1 MALVPLQ
8 ELLQDAR
15 KGGYAVGQF
24 NFSTMEFAQATL
36 AVAAKERA
44 PFILGVTEGGIKHM
58 GVEFAAAVGKTV
70 AQLTDLPV
78 VLHLDH
84 GSDFDVIMRCLRAG
98 FTSVMFDGSRYPLEE
113 NIARTKE
120 IVRIAHSMGASV
132 EAEVGVVGGV
142 EDDHSVD
149 EADALVTDPRDAR
162 RIAEETGIDALA
174 IAVGNAHGM
183 YKSIPN
189 IRTDVIAATA
199 AVTDVP
205 LVLHG
210 GSGIPDELVRAA
222 IAAGICKVNVSTEFQ
237 LAFTSTLRDVL
248 TADPKLQDS
257 RKCLGPARDAIKA
270 VVAEKIKLFGIAG
283 RA

>member
-1 MALVPLQ
+1 MALVSLPA
-8 ELLQDAR
+8 LLQNAR

-24 NFSTMEFAQATL
+24 NFSTMEFAQATME
-36 AVAAKERA
+36 VATKARA

-58 GVEFAAAVGKTV
+58 GVDFAAAVGKTV

-84 GSDFDVIMRCLRAG
+84 GSNFEIIMRCMRAG
-98 FTSVMFDGSRYPLEE
+98 FSSVMFDGSRYPLDE

-120 IVRIAHSMGASV
+120 IVRIAHSMGVSV

-142 EDDHSVD
+142 EDDHAVD
-149 EADALVTDPRDAR
+149 EADALVTKPQDAL
-162 RIAEETGIDALA
+162 RIAAETGIDALA

-199 AVTDVP
+199 AITDVP

-222 IAAGICKVNVSTEFQ
+222 IAAGVCKVNVSTEFQ
-237 LAFTSTLRDVL
+237 LAFTSALRDVL

-257 RKCLGPARDAIKA
+257 RKCLGPAREAVKAI
-270 VVAEKIKLFGIAG
+270 VADKIKLFGVAG